1 MSIINDFR
9 NETRGGNRPYQ
20 KNVLK
25 GLQEIKNNG
34 DSANLLLATIQNV
47 LAEGKDYET
56 KLVVD
61 SLNVTFLE
69 VRTFDPDTGALGTPL
84 YYRPGS
90 TTPEIPVAPIRYIN
104 PDTLLT
110 QIEANTSSITITPSI
125 IRATGAGTITAG
137 AYSFSVANVG
147 SLSGLLLG
155 VTIKPG
161 EVINFDAGSLNNTYG
176 AVSYDGT
183 GTELLITVNS

>member
-1 MSIINDFR
+1 MFPSHDR
-9 NETRGGNRPYQ
+9 RGP
-20 KNVLK
+20 
-25 GLQEIKNNG
+25 I
-34 DSANLLLATIQNV
+34 AP
-47 LAEGKDYET
+47 
-56 KLVVD
+56 LV
-61 SLNVTFLE
+61 
-69 VRTFDPDTGALGTPL
+69 
-84 YYRPGS
+84 
-90 TTPEIPVAPIRYIN
+90 YIN
-104 PDTLLT
+104 PNTYLS
-110 QIEANTSSITITPSI
+110 QIVTNTSSITITPSI